1 MRKVLNEAAKFSVAV
16 VLGLIYV
23 WFMLSFA
30 WSLDDMSTAEK
41 VAGVI
46 YCFAVMPIYEGIKRL
61 LRLD

>member
-1 MRKVLNEAAKFSVAV
+1 MKKVLTETAKMLFALA
-16 VLGLIYV
+16 LGLIYM
-23 WFMLSFA
+23 WFALSFA